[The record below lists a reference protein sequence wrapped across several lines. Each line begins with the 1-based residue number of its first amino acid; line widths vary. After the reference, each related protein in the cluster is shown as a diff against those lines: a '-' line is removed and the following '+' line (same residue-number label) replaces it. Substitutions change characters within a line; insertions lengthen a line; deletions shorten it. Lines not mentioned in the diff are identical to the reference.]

1 MKTWRKWLLRTAG
14 VCALAIA
21 VLAVAISHDSPCG
34 EAPPPAAGETM
45 QAVVQ
50 RCYGPPDVLRL
61 ETLAKPVPAAD
72 EVLVRV
78 HAASVNPV
86 DKHFM
91 HGTPY
96 AVRLSAGFF
105 APKSI
110 RVGTDFAGIVEAVGA
125 GVSRFQP
132 GDAVFGAADGA
143 FGEYVVRKAE
153 GGIARIPPGVSMEQA
168 AAMPVAAIT
177 ALQAVRDKAAVRAG
191 QKVLVNGASGG
202 VGTFAVQ
209 IAKALGAEVTGV
221 CSTRNVE
228 LVRSL
233 GADHVI
239 DYTQAD
245 FTQGEVR
252 YDAIIDMAGNHGI
265 GALTGVLVP
274 DGVLVRVGST
284 SYNPWLQPFASMIG
298 AAIQSALRSQRIE
311 GILARV
317 TSADLEVLAG
327 MAAEGRLKAVIE
339 QRYALADTA
348 AAMRHLE
355 TGRARGKLVVTL
367 VDEPPQP
374 PAVVAEPGAAQ
385 AE

>member
-1 MKTWRKWLLRTAG
+1 MKSWRKWLLRAAG
-14 VCALAIA
+14 VFALGIAALAI
-21 VLAVAISHDSPCG
+21 AISHDSPCG
-34 EAPPPAAGETM
+34 EAPPPVAGATM

-50 RCYGPPDVLRL
+50 RCYGPPEVLRL
-61 ETLAKPVPAAD
+61 ETLRKPVPAAD
-72 EVLVRV
+72 QVLVRV

-86 DKHFM
+86 DRHFM
-91 HGTPY
+91 HGKPY

-105 APKSI
+105 APTSI

-125 GVSRFQP
+125 GVSRFRP

-143 FGEYVVRKAE
+143 FGEYIVRRAE

-177 ALQAVRDKAAVRAG
+177 ALQAVRDKALVRAG
-191 QKVLVNGASGG
+191 QKVLINGASGG
-202 VGTFAVQ
+202 VGSFAVQ
-209 IAKALGAEVTGV
+209 IAKSMGAEVTGV

-228 LVRSL
+228 LVRGL

-245 FTQGEVR
+245 FTQAGVR

-265 GALTGVLVP
+265 GALTGALVP
-274 DGVLVRVGST
+274 DGVLVRVGAT
-284 SYNPWLQPFASMIG
+284 SYNPWLEPFVSMLGG
-298 AAIQSALRSQRIE
+298 AVQSALRSQRIE

-317 TSADLEVLAG
+317 TGADLEILAG
-327 MAAEGRLKAVIE
+327 MAAQGQLEAVIE
-339 QRYALADTA
+339 RRYPLAEVAD
-348 AAMRHLE
+348 AMRHLE

-367 VDEPPQP
+367 VDDPAQP